1 MRLNKGNLNEGTMID
16 ENGYRHNV
24 GIILCNQQNQLF
36 WARRANQSGWQFPQ
50 GGIDE
55 GETPEQA
62 MYRELYEEV
71 GLSVDQV
78 ELIGRTSE
86 WVYYDLPK
94 RFVRKDAFRSCI
106 GQKQIWFMLRL
117 LEDDNKISFD
127 TGSVPEFDSWRWT
140 DYWEPAFDVV
150 HFKRNVY
157 LSALTE
163 MWSSLF
169 PGVTP
174 NLHEE

>member
-1 MRLNKGNLNEGTMID
+1 MID
-16 ENGYRHNV
+16 DDGYRRNV
-24 GIILCNQQNQLF
+24 GIILCNQQNKLF

-50 GGIDE
+50 GGMDE
-55 GETPEQA
+55 GETHEEA
-62 MYRELYEEV
+62 MYRELHEEI
-71 GLSVDQV
+71 GLKPEHV
-78 ELIGRTSE
+78 EILCQTRE

-94 RFVRKDAFRSCI
+94 RFIRSGSLPVCK

-117 LEDDNKISFD
+117 VGDESQIRFD
-127 TGSVPEFDSWRWT
+127 VTDTPEFDSWRWA

-169 PGVTP
+169 PGITP
-174 NLHEE
+174 NIHRK

>member
-1 MRLNKGNLNEGTMID
+1 MID
-16 ENGYRHNV
+16 QDGYRRNV
-24 GIILCNQQNQLF
+24 GIILCNHQNKLF

-50 GGIDE
+50 GGMDE
-55 GETPEQA
+55 GETHEEA
-62 MYRELYEEV
+62 MYRELYEEI
-71 GLSVDQV
+71 GLKPEHV
-78 ELIGRTSE
+78 ELMGQTSE

-94 RFVRKDAFRSCI
+94 RFLRKDSQPACK

-117 LEDDNKISFD
+117 NSDHEHHISFD
-127 TGSVPEFDSWRWT
+127 KTDKPEFDSWRWA

-163 MWSSLF
+163 MWTCLY
-169 PGVTP
+169 PGSTP
-174 NLHEE
+174 NLHKK

>member
-1 MRLNKGNLNEGTMID
+1 MID
-16 ENGYRHNV
+16 DDGYRRNV
-24 GIILCNQQNQLF
+24 GIILSNQKNKLF
-36 WARRANQSGWQFPQ
+36 LARRANQNGWQFPQ

-55 GETPEQA
+55 GETHEEA
-62 MYRELYEEV
+62 MYRELYEEI
-71 GLSVDQV
+71 GLKPEHV
-78 ELIGRTSE
+78 EVLNQTRE

-94 RFVRKDAFRSCI
+94 RFVRSETFPVCK
-106 GQKQIWFMLRL
+106 GQKQIWFMLKL
-117 LEDDNKISFD
+117 VGDEDSISFNTTD
-127 TGSVPEFDSWRWT
+127 KPEFDSWRWA

-169 PGVTP
+169 PEITP
-174 NLHEE
+174 NIYKK

>member
-1 MRLNKGNLNEGTMID
+1 MID
-16 ENGYRHNV
+16 DNGYRQNV
-24 GIILCNQQNQLF
+24 GIILCNQRNKLF
-36 WARRANQSGWQFPQ
+36 WARRSNHNGWQFPQ

-62 MYRELYEEV
+62 MYRELYEEI
-71 GLSVDQV
+71 GLKPEQV
-78 ELIGRTSE
+78 EVVGRTGE
-86 WVYYDLPK
+86 WTYYDLPK
-94 RFVRKDAFRSCI
+94 RYVRTGNLPICK

-117 LEDDNKISFD
+117 VADEKDISFNTTD
-127 TGSVPEFDSWRWT
+127 KPEFDRWRWV

-169 PGVTP
+169 PGIAP
-174 NLHEE
+174 SLNKK

>member
-1 MRLNKGNLNEGTMID
+1 MID
-16 ENGYRHNV
+16 DDGYRRNV
-24 GIILCNQQNQLF
+24 GIILCNQKNKLF

-50 GGIDE
+50 GGMDE
-55 GETPEQA
+55 GETHEEA
-62 MYRELYEEV
+62 MYRELHEEI
-71 GLSVDQV
+71 GLKPEHV
-78 ELIGRTSE
+78 EILCQTRE

-94 RFVRKDAFRSCI
+94 RFIRSGNLPACK

-117 LEDDNKISFD
+117 VGDEGKIRFD
-127 TGSVPEFDSWRWT
+127 ATDTPEFDSWRWA

-169 PGVTP
+169 PGITP
-174 NLHEE
+174 NIYRK